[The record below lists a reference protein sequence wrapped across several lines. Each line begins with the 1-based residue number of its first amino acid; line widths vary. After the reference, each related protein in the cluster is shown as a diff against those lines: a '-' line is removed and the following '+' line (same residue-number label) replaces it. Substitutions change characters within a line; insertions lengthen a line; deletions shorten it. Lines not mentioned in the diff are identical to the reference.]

1 MIVQELEIPL
11 SQVTLQDCMD
21 MYFFRS
27 KSATINDGELKGFE
41 KEPYVQEILSREE
54 QAERYAKLNRI
65 LDMAIEGAEKVLEVL
80 EEDFDKGCEM
90 LRDLID
96 RLEDER

>member
-21 MYFFRS
+21 MFFFHG

-41 KEPYVQEILSREE
+41 KEPYVQEIIGGRE
-54 QAERYAKLNRI
+54 
-65 LDMAIEGAEKVLEVL
+65 
-80 EEDFDKGCEM
+80 
-90 LRDLID
+90 
-96 RLEDER
+96 